1 MVFCGNK
8 SKITTVFL
16 LEESTICVVTLSGV
30 TSGGIVTSGM
40 TCWTYVF
47 FFFF

>member
-1 MVFCGNK
+1 MAFGGNQ
-8 SKITTVFL
+8 SKTTTAFL

-47 FFFF
+47 C